1 MSILFATPCY
11 GGQMMVPFVQSM
23 MGMLDVARNVGL
35 SCDWYLMSNESL
47 IQRAR
52 NNIAAYFL
60 WDTDFECLM
69 FIDSDIEFTAEDVS
83 KLWNLTYEQGADVAV
98 GTYAM
103 KKPEKDLYAGWVDG
117 KIVDIEELDGITALD
132 YAGTG
137 FMMIKRE
144 VLRRMYDEWPERR
157 HEEGETTK
165 AFAWFDPRVV
175 DQGAGSFYASED
187 YSFCLDARSMG
198 YKILC
203 DPSIRLAHY
212 GLYAYGKTKTVT
224 EVAS

>member
-23 MGMLDVARNVGL
+23 VQMTNVAKEVGL

-52 NNIAAYFL
+52 NTIAAYFL
-60 WDTDFECLM
+60 WETEYERLM
-69 FIDSDIEFTAEDVS
+69 FIDSDIEFTPDDVAT
-83 KLWNLTYEQGADVAV
+83 LWNLDADVAV
-98 GTYAM
+98 GIYAM
-103 KKPEKDLYAGWVDG
+103 KKEGEDLYAGWVNG
-117 KIVDIEELDGITALD
+117 KLVNINELHDVTGLD

-175 DQGAGSFYASED
+175 DEGAGPFYASED
-187 YSFCLDARSMG
+187 YAFCLDWRSLG
-198 YKILC
+198 GKILC
-203 DPSIRLAHY
+203 DPSIRLKHY
-212 GLYAYGKTKTVT
+212 GLFGYGGTNAK
-224 EVAS
+224 ERLREAG